1 MSSKLKVNNIIP
13 STGTQIGISTTGG
26 GINLLTGTVVTGIV
40 TAREGIFLPDSKT
53 IKLGNTAAIPDFTIE
68 HNGSNGIIDTN
79 TGDLILRSDADDIK
93 ILAED
98 DIVLRDNDDSTNF
111 IHCIN
116 GAGVK
121 LYNAGNERLETT
133 GSGIDVT
140 GSVVADDLI
149 VTGTSVV
156 GDFKSTNNNYVLGLA
171 GNNSSVKAYF
181 GTDSSGNFKIATGS
195 GVGERFNIDTAG
207 QATHTYDI
215 SDDGDAGLILNTDD
229 GIKAPSILFRANSEN
244 RARLDVK
251 RRSGDGGIVTLQV
264 SRADNSNNLVNVFTS
279 QCATSGD
286 TTPDLTLGGNLVLAN
301 GHGIDFSAT
310 SGTGQ
315 SELLDDYEEGEFNP
329 VVSGSTSAGT
339 GSNSA
344 IEGHYTKIG
353 NLVHVDIYVN
363 QTSHNGTGDVRIST
377 PYTCKSGAQV
387 VGAVMFDS
395 VNFNDD
401 YRTIAAHIWG
411 GSSLIGLY
419 GTRDD
424 AVWSAVPMSGNLDSS
439 VRYILS
445 ITFPVA

>member
-1 MSSKLKVNNIIP
+1 
-13 STGTQIGISTTGG
+13 
-26 GINLLTGTVVTGIV
+26 
-40 TAREGIFLPDSKT
+40 EGIFLPDSKT

-156 GDFKSTNNNYVLGLA
+156 ADLKSTNNNYVLGLA

-279 QCATSGD
+279 QC
-286 TTPDLTLGGNLVLAN
+286 
-301 GHGIDFSAT
+301 
-310 SGTGQ
+310 
-315 SELLDDYEEGEFNP
+315 
-329 VVSGSTSAGT
+329 
-339 GSNSA
+339 
-344 IEGHYTKIG
+344 
-353 NLVHVDIYVN
+353 
-363 QTSHNGTGDVRIST
+363 
-377 PYTCKSGAQV
+377 
-387 VGAVMFDS
+387 
-395 VNFNDD
+395 
-401 YRTIAAHIWG
+401 
-411 GSSLIGLY
+411 
-419 GTRDD
+419 
-424 AVWSAVPMSGNLDSS
+424 
-439 VRYILS
+439 
-445 ITFPVA
+445 